1 VSIVVA
7 SGASEPPPPPEAA
20 EATLKLSSSITP
32 DVPPPITRFK
42 TGVSMTIPKKIGV
55 ENVKLLLLEG
65 LEELSLMAVPVLVLK
80 MSNQKAP

>member
-1 VSIVVA
+1 
-7 SGASEPPPPPEAA
+7 
-20 EATLKLSSSITP
+20 
-32 DVPPPITRFK
+32 
-42 TGVSMTIPKKIGV
+42 MTIPKKIGV